1 MGERQTPLLPAGASF
16 AKEIDFA
23 GGPGG
28 SAGARGGGGADTVG
42 SGDVGVGG
50 ALSSGAG
57 VDFGSPLGRVHA
69 AARRKR
75 VAMRAL
81 TNRSNA
87 LVCVSILGMRRALFW
102 SVVGGVGLVVVVS
115 SCGSTRDPIIDPNDA
130 GGTSSGTS
138 SGFEVDSGGE
148 GGGGGITCSS
158 DLRSVVDNQG
168 RVLQECPPDQGC
180 ADGGCVPA
188 CESADKNKSTIGCSY
203 FVAAP
208 DIISVGTGA
217 CFAAF
222 VANTWVTPVKL
233 TVERAGVPLSVSAM
247 ARIPAGSGQSIT
259 YTPLT
264 NDEIPPGQVA
274 VVFLS
279 RFGSNL
285 TSCPAGITPGYVA
298 GPANVSGT
306 GRGVA
311 FNIKTTAPV
320 VAYDIFPYGGGQ
332 SAATSATLL
341 IPTSAWGKNYVAVNA
356 YRKSTRVPEGNPFL
370 QIVGQ
375 EDGTEV
381 DFLPS
386 AAIAAGGGVPASAA
400 NVTAKYTLGKGEVLQ
415 IGQAAELTG
424 SAIASNKPIGVNG
437 GASCLSIDVGDEAC
451 DSAHQALPPVNALGS
466 RYVAGRYRNRY
477 DGIEES
483 PPWRLVGAVDGTTL
497 TWEPSP
503 PPGAPLTLA
512 NGQVFEVK
520 SPGGFVVKSQDDKHP
535 FYLSAHMAGCG
546 TFNNSGDCRGAPEF
560 VNVIPPEQYLRSYV
574 FFTDPTYPETNLV
587 VIRSKVNGSFQ
598 DVELDCAGKLTGW
611 QPIGAD
617 FELTRVD
624 LVRGNFQK
632 QGSCDNGRHEMKS
645 AAPFGLTVWGWGS
658 AASGIF
664 SSQAVSY
671 AYPAGA
677 SVKPVNTVVVGTG
690 PR

>member
-1 MGERQTPLLPAGASF
+1 M
-16 AKEIDFA
+16 
-23 GGPGG
+23 
-28 SAGARGGGGADTVG
+28 V
-42 SGDVGVGG
+42 
-50 ALSSGAG
+50 
-57 VDFGSPLGRVHA
+57 
-69 AARRKR
+69 RR
-75 VAMRAL
+75 
-81 TNRSNA
+81 T
-87 LVCVSILGMRRALFW
+87 ILC
-102 SVVGGVGLVVVVS
+102 SVVAATSVLAAVS
-115 SCGSTRDPIIDPNDA
+115 SCGSDRDRIADVQEEA
-130 GGTSSGTS
+130 GSSSGTS
-138 SGFEVDSGGE
+138 SGFTNDAGE
-148 GGGGGITCSS
+148 GGAGEVSCSS
-158 DLRSVVDNQG
+158 DLRSVIDSQG
-168 RVLQECPPDQGC
+168 RVLEECPPDKGC
-180 ADGGCVPA
+180 AGGGCVPA
-188 CESADKNKSTIGCSY
+188 CESAQANKSTIGCSY

-233 TVERAGVPLSVSAM
+233 TVERSGTPLDVSAM
-247 ARIPAGSGQSIT
+247 ARVPSGSGQSIT
-259 YTPLT
+259 YAPLV
-264 NDEIPPGQVA
+264 NGEILPGQVA
-274 VVFLS
+274 IVFLS
-279 RFGSNL
+279 RFGANL

-320 VAYDIFPYGGGQ
+320 VAYDIFPYGGGA

-341 IPTSAWGKNYVAVNA
+341 IPTSAWGRNYVAVNA
-356 YRKSTRVPEGNPFL
+356 FRKSVRVPEGNPFL
-370 QIVGQ
+370 QIIGQ

-381 DFLPS
+381 ELLPV
-386 AAIAAGGGVPASAA
+386 AAIAGGGGVPASAA
-400 NVTAKYTLGKGEVLQ
+400 NATAKYTLDKGQVLQ

-424 SAIASNKPIGVNG
+424 SAIASNKPVGVNG
-437 GASCLSIDVGDEAC
+437 GASCLSIDVNDEAC

-466 RYVAGRYRNRY
+466 RYVAARYRNRY
-477 DGIEES
+477 DGQEES
-483 PPWRLVGAVDGTTL
+483 PPWRLVGAVDGTVL
-497 TWEPSP
+497 SWEPAAP
-503 PPGAPLTLA
+503 AGAPTTLKS
-512 NGQVFEVK
+512 GQVAEVK

-546 TFNNSGDCRGAPEF
+546 TFNNAFDCRGDPEF

-587 VIRSKVNGSFQ
+587 VVRAKTNGVFK
-598 DVELDCAGKLTGW
+598 DVELDCAGKLSGW

-645 AAPFGLTVWGWGS
+645 EAPFGLTVWGWGS
-658 AASGIF
+658 AASGLF

>member
-1 MGERQTPLLPAGASF
+1 M
-16 AKEIDFA
+16 
-23 GGPGG
+23 
-28 SAGARGGGGADTVG
+28 V
-42 SGDVGVGG
+42 
-50 ALSSGAG
+50 
-57 VDFGSPLGRVHA
+57 
-69 AARRKR
+69 
-75 VAMRAL
+75 
-81 TNRSNA
+81 
-87 LVCVSILGMRRALFW
+87 RRAILCT
-102 SVVGGVGLVVVVS
+102 VVAATSLLGAVS
-115 SCGSTRDPIIDPNDA
+115 SCGSSRDRIGGVEEEA
-130 GGTSSGTS
+130 GTSSGTS
-138 SGFEVDSGGE
+138 SGFTNDAGE
-148 GGGGGITCSS
+148 GGAGEVTCSS
-158 DLRSVVDNQG
+158 DLRSVIDSQG
-168 RVLQECPPDQGC
+168 RVLEECPPDKGC
-180 ADGGCVPA
+180 ANGGCVPA
-188 CESADKNKSTIGCSY
+188 CESAQVNKSTIGCSY

-233 TVERAGVPLSVSAM
+233 TVERGGTPLDVSAM
-247 ARIPAGSGQSIT
+247 ARVPSGSGQSIT
-259 YTPLT
+259 YAPLV
-264 NDEIPPGQVA
+264 NGEIPPGQVA
-274 VVFLS
+274 IVFLS
-279 RFGSNL
+279 RFGANL

-320 VAYDIFPYGGGQ
+320 VAYDIFPYGGGA

-356 YRKSTRVPEGNPFL
+356 FRKSVRVPEGNPFL
-370 QIVGQ
+370 QIIGQ

-381 DFLPS
+381 ELLPV
-386 AAIAAGGGVPASAA
+386 AAVAGGGGVPASAV
-400 NVTAKYTLGKGEVLQ
+400 NTTAKYTLDKGQVLQ

-424 SAIASNKPIGVNG
+424 SAIASNKPVGVNG
-437 GASCLSIDVGDEAC
+437 GASCLSIDVNDEAC

-466 RYVAGRYRNRY
+466 RYVAARYRNRY
-477 DGIEES
+477 DGQEES
-483 PPWRLVGAVDGTTL
+483 PPWRLVGAVDGTVL
-497 TWEPSP
+497 SWEPAP
-503 PPGAPLTLA
+503 PPGAPTTLKS
-512 NGQVFEVK
+512 GQVAEVK
-520 SPGGFVVKSQDDKHP
+520 SPGGFVVKSQDYKHP

-546 TFNNSGDCRGAPEF
+546 TFNNVLDCRGDPEF

-587 VIRSKVNGSFQ
+587 VVRAKTNGAFK
-598 DVELDCAGKLTGW
+598 DVELDCAGKLSGW

-645 AAPFGLTVWGWGS
+645 EAPFGLTVWGWGS
-658 AASGIF
+658 AASGLF